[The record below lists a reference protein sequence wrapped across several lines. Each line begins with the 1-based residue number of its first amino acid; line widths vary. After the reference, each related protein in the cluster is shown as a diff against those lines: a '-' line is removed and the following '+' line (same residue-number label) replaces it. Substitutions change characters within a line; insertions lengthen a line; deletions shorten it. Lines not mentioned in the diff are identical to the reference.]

1 MLKDFKKIWFILSY
15 KNKIKSFIFLF
26 LSLISVVFETASLG
40 MVVPIISTM
49 TESQNNSFLFFS
61 EFINLFDKKFEINS
75 ITFLMIF
82 LIVIFVVKNIF
93 LLFFTW
99 WTANFIN
106 KIEINVTKKLFR
118 SYLNQPFLFFV
129 NVSTTDIVRNIIVEV
144 GNFRKTIDNILS
156 IIIETTLLLGI
167 LLLLLSVD
175 LSNTLTI
182 LLPIIIF
189 VFLYYVLSK
198 KVTLNLGE
206 KRLIHSNKH
215 MKYVTESISAIKEI
229 ILYEVKNFFQ
239 SKQLNEKIKV
249 GNIIKNYTVLNSLP
263 RIFLEL
269 LIIIIISIIIIM
281 NSNQDLKNLIP
292 TLSLFA
298 LCAIRLLPST
308 TKIVTV
314 IQGIKYKSPVVHKI
328 YKLIKNNENYN
339 KELLENDKDVSFNN
353 HEKNN
358 YVLSNVNFKYLNSNN
373 NIINNLT
380 ISFEKGK
387 FYGLIGASGNGK
399 TTFVNLL
406 LGLLKPDNGIIK
418 LNGIDI
424 SKNKI
429 DWKSKVGY
437 VPQNIFLLDDS
448 IKNNI
453 AFGVEEERIDVS
465 KVKKSIEAVQLTNFV
480 SNLKYGFETV
490 VGEKGSKI
498 SGGQAQRLGIARA
511 LYNDPNIL
519 ILDES
524 TNNLDIDVEN
534 KILNDLKK
542 LKKNKTII
550 FITHRENPLIYCDE
564 IYEVINGNVKQKQI

>member
-1 MLKDFKKIWFILSY
+1 MINDLKKIWYILSY

-26 LSLISVVFETASLG
+26 LSLVSVVFETASLG

-61 EFINLFDKKFEINS
+61 EFINLFTKKWEINS
-75 ITFLMIF
+75 ISFLMIF
-82 LIVIFVVKNIF
+82 LIAIFIAKNIF

-99 WTANFIN
+99 WTANFVN
-106 KIEINVTKKLFR
+106 KVEINLTKKLFR
-118 SYLNQPFLFFV
+118 SYINQPFLFFV
-129 NVSTTDIVRNIIVEV
+129 NVSTTDIVRNIVVEV

-156 IIIETTLLLGI
+156 IIVETTLLLGI
-167 LLLLLSVD
+167 LFLLLSVD
-175 LSNTLTI
+175 LTNTLTI

-189 VFLYYVLSK
+189 VFLYYILSK
-198 KVTLNLGE
+198 KVTLDLGE

-215 MKYVTESISAIKEI
+215 MKYVTESMGAIKEI
-229 ILYEVKNFFQ
+229 ILYEVKNYFQ
-239 SKQLNEKIKV
+239 TKQLNEKINV
-249 GNIIKNYTVLNSLP
+249 GNIVRNYTVLNSLP

-269 LIIIIISIIIIM
+269 LIIIILSIIIIM
-281 NSNQDLKNLIP
+281 NSNEDLKNLIP

-308 TKIVTV
+308 SKIVTV
-314 IQGIKYKSPVVHKI
+314 IQGIKYKSPVVRKI

-339 KELLENDKDVSFNN
+339 KELIESDRNVHFNN
-353 HEKNN
+353 HDKNK
-358 YVLSNVNFKYLNSNN
+358 YVLNNVNFKYLSSNKK
-373 NIINNLT
+373 IINNLT

-406 LGLLKPDNGIIK
+406 LGLLKPDNGVIK
-418 LNGIDI
+418 LDGIDI

-437 VPQNIFLLDDS
+437 VPQNIFLLDES
-448 IKNNI
+448 IINNV
-453 AFGVEEERIDVS
+453 AFGVEEEKIDIN
-465 KVKKSIEAVQLTNFV
+465 KVKKSIDAVQLTNFV
-480 SNLKYGFETV
+480 NNLKNGFETI

-524 TNNLDIDVEN
+524 TNNLDIEVEN
-534 KILNDLKK
+534 KILDDLKK
-542 LKKNKTII
+542 LKNTKTII

-564 IYEVINGNVKQKQI
+564 IYEVINGNVKKK

>member
-1 MLKDFKKIWFILSY
+1 MINDLKKIWYILSY

-26 LSLISVVFETASLG
+26 LSLVSVVFETASLG

-61 EFINLFDKKFEINS
+61 EFINLFTKKWEINS
-75 ITFLMIF
+75 ISFLMIF
-82 LIVIFVVKNIF
+82 LIAIFIAKNIF

-99 WTANFIN
+99 WTANFVN
-106 KIEINVTKKLFR
+106 KVEINLTKKLFR
-118 SYLNQPFLFFV
+118 SYINQPFLFFV
-129 NVSTTDIVRNIIVEV
+129 NVSTTDIVRNIVVEV

-156 IIIETTLLLGI
+156 IIVETTLLLGI
-167 LLLLLSVD
+167 LFLLLSVD
-175 LSNTLTI
+175 LTNTLTI

-189 VFLYYVLSK
+189 VFLYYILSK
-198 KVTLNLGE
+198 KVTLDLGE

-215 MKYVTESISAIKEI
+215 MKYVTESMGAIKEI
-229 ILYEVKNFFQ
+229 ILYEVKNYFQ
-239 SKQLNEKIKV
+239 TKKLNEKINV
-249 GNIIKNYTVLNSLP
+249 GNIVRNYTVLNSLP

-269 LIIIIISIIIIM
+269 LIIIILSIIIIM
-281 NSNQDLKNLIP
+281 NSNEDLKNLIP

-308 TKIVTV
+308 SKIVTV
-314 IQGIKYKSPVVHKI
+314 IQGIKYKSPVVRKI

-339 KELLENDKDVSFNN
+339 KELIESDRNVHFNN
-353 HEKNN
+353 HDKNK
-358 YVLSNVNFKYLNSNN
+358 YVLNNVNFKYLSSNKK
-373 NIINNLT
+373 IINNLT

-406 LGLLKPDNGIIK
+406 LGLLKPDNGVIK
-418 LNGIDI
+418 LDGIDI

-437 VPQNIFLLDDS
+437 VPQNIFLLDES
-448 IKNNI
+448 IINNV
-453 AFGVEEERIDVS
+453 AFGVEEEKIDIN
-465 KVKKSIEAVQLTNFV
+465 KVKKSIDAVQLTNFV
-480 SNLKYGFETV
+480 NNLKNGFETI

-524 TNNLDIDVEN
+524 TNNLDIEVEN
-534 KILNDLKK
+534 KILDDLKK
-542 LKKNKTII
+542 LKNTKTII

-564 IYEVINGNVKQKQI
+564 IYEVINGNVKKK

>member
-239 SKQLNEKIKV
+239 SKQ
-249 GNIIKNYTVLNSLP
+249 
-263 RIFLEL
+263 F
-269 LIIIIISIIIIM
+269 
-281 NSNQDLKNLIP
+281 
-292 TLSLFA
+292 
-298 LCAIRLLPST
+298 
-308 TKIVTV
+308 
-314 IQGIKYKSPVVHKI
+314 
-328 YKLIKNNENYN
+328 
-339 KELLENDKDVSFNN
+339 
-353 HEKNN
+353 
-358 YVLSNVNFKYLNSNN
+358 
-373 NIINNLT
+373 
-380 ISFEKGK
+380 
-387 FYGLIGASGNGK
+387 
-399 TTFVNLL
+399 
-406 LGLLKPDNGIIK
+406 
-418 LNGIDI
+418 
-424 SKNKI
+424 
-429 DWKSKVGY
+429 
-437 VPQNIFLLDDS
+437 
-448 IKNNI
+448 
-453 AFGVEEERIDVS
+453 
-465 KVKKSIEAVQLTNFV
+465 
-480 SNLKYGFETV
+480 
-490 VGEKGSKI
+490 
-498 SGGQAQRLGIARA
+498 
-511 LYNDPNIL
+511 
-519 ILDES
+519 
-524 TNNLDIDVEN
+524 
-534 KILNDLKK
+534 
-542 LKKNKTII
+542 
-550 FITHRENPLIYCDE
+550 
-564 IYEVINGNVKQKQI
+564 